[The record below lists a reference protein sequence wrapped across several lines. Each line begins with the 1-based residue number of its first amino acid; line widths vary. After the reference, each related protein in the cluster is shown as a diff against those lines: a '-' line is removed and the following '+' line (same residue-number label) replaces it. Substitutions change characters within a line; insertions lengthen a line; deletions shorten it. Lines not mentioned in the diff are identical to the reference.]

1 MRRTALSRVVVL
13 SFTALSFAIGACA
26 TAPTDDDL
34 SGLTQ
39 EQNPANPEGE
49 PASSKLPPASNP
61 GKDDDTTTDA
71 GADTGAAK
79 DAGTKDATPPAP
91 DAGPPPTG
99 GDDCD
104 PNDPLNIIKFIAVSN
119 PTPCP
124 CSASECC
131 FAMASVCLPK

>member
-1 MRRTALSRVVVL
+1 MRRTALSRVFLL
-13 SFTALSFAIGACA
+13 SFTAVTFALGACA

-39 EQNPANPEGE
+39 EQNPASPEDE
-49 PASSKLPPASNP
+49 PASAKLPAASNP
-61 GKDDDTTTDA
+61 SQNDDTTTDA
-71 GADTGAAK
+71 GKDADAPK

-104 PNDPLNIIKFIAVSN
+104 PNDPLNIIKLMLVSN

-131 FAMASVCLPK
+131 LAAASLCLPK

>member
-1 MRRTALSRVVVL
+1 MRLTVLSRVLVL
-13 SFTALSFAIGACA
+13 SLTSLSLAIGACA

-39 EQNPANPEGE
+39 EQNPASPEDE
-49 PASSKLPPASNP
+49 PASAKLPPASNP
-61 GKDDDTTTDA
+61 SKDDDTTTDA
-71 GADTGAAK
+71 GKDSGTK

-104 PNDPLNIIKFIAVSN
+104 PNDPLLIIKVAMASN

-131 FAMASVCLPK
+131 FAALSVCLPK